1 MIECAKN
8 ASILEEIENLENGF
22 DTLIGERGIQLS
34 GGQRQRISIAR
45 TLYNDVD
52 IYIFDDCLSAVD
64 VKKRKRNT

>member
-45 TLYNDVD
+45 TFTMML
-52 IYIFDDCLSAVD
+52 IYIYI
-64 VKKRKRNT
+64 